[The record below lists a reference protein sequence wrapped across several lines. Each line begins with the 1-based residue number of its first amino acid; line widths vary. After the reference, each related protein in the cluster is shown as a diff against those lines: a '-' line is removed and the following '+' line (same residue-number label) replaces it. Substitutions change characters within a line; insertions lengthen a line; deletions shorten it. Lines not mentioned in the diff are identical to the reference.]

1 MNHTIATPL
10 LPPLIETGP
19 VARPP
24 VLGHYPDPPAPEA
37 PALDPDVCEYLLA
50 DWFGC
55 PVVLLGSGRAGLH
68 LYLRARGFDRYRD
81 RVRVPPYMS
90 LCVLDTLARSAAP
103 SEDADGHSVTLLYHQ
118 YGLTQSARPPAPV
131 IEDICHQFF
140 TEPGSGK
147 RSWAGEAA
155 VFSLP
160 KFFSLAGMAGGI
172 VTEDE
177 DLAARIRDLR
187 DTAEAELPGARD
199 WMRQVIAATYRD
211 PAASPVAP
219 LLEPAYALLIRYP
232 RPDGA
237 ELAGFPATAKTI
249 AAVGAKRRR
258 VVKRL
263 IRALGPGAAPPD
275 ILDGLINRLPFA
287 FPYFGSGDRER
298 LEALDSD
305 LGAAGIRAGVYNL
318 DQARDMNGPRYRPC
332 ILLPCHQDVSD
343 GQIETMARILDA
355 DRA

>member
-1 MNHTIATPL
+1 MTHTTTTPL
-10 LPPLIETGP
+10 LPPLIEASP
-19 VARPP
+19 AAPP
-24 VLGHYPDPPAPEA
+24 RVLGHYPDPPAPDAPPVDPWACEA
-37 PALDPDVCEYLLA
+37 LLA

-68 LYLRARGFDRYRD
+68 LYLRAKGCNRYRD

-90 LCVLDTLARSAAP
+90 LCVLDTLARGAAP
-103 SEDADGHSVTLLYHQ
+103 SEDGDGHAVSLLYHQ
-118 YGLTQSARPPAPV
+118 YGLSQSARPPAPV

-140 TEPGSGK
+140 AEPGTGK
-147 RSWAGEAA
+147 RPWAGEAA

-160 KFFSLAGMAGGI
+160 KFFSLAGMGGGI
-172 VTEDE
+172 VTGDE
-177 DLAARIRDLR
+177 DLAARIRALR
-187 DTAEAELPGARD
+187 DAAEAELPGARD
-199 WMRQVIAATYRD
+199 WMRQVIGATYRD

-219 LLEPAYALLIRYP
+219 LLEAAYALLTRYP

-237 ELAGFPATAKTI
+237 DLAGFPATANTI

-263 IRALGPGAAPPD
+263 IGALGPGAAPPD
-275 ILDGLINRLPFA
+275 ILGGLIHRLPFA
-287 FPYFGSGDRER
+287 FPYFGCGERER
-298 LEALDSD
+298 LEALDKD
-305 LGAAGIRAGVYNL
+305 LAAAGIDAGVYNL
-318 DQARDMNGPRYRPC
+318 DLARDMNGPRYRPC

-343 GQIETMARILDA
+343 GQIETMARILGV